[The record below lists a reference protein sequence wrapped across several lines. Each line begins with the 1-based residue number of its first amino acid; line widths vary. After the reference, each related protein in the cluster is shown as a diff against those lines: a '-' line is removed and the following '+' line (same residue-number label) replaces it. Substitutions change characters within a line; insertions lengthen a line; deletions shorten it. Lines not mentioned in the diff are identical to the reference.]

1 MKKFVKKII
10 LDNIFD
16 LNCTINAQCF
26 NLCEMIAR
34 NNYWVSWCYGCYTY
48 NIENDNITAKI
59 PLENPQYVT
68 M

>member
-1 MKKFVKKII
+1 M
-10 LDNIFD
+10 L
-16 LNCTINAQCF
+16 NAQCF
-26 NLCEMIAR
+26 NLCEMIAC
-34 NNYWVSWCYGCYTY
+34 NNYWVSWCYGCYGCYTY